1 MRAFPSPVDP
11 KTGKNQLGLSALD
24 YAAIHFI
31 QGMLSNPSLFDTN
44 GEFQEDNIAV
54 AYQMAAIAL
63 EKGAELNNDKH

>member
-11 KTGKNQLGLSALD
+11 KTGKNQLGLSSLD

-31 QGMLSNPSLFDTN
+31 QGMLSNPALFDEK
-44 GEFQEDNIAV
+44 GEFQEDNIKV

-63 EKGAELNNDKH
+63 QHGADV